1 MSTQARE
8 HVSTTL
14 VASASSRRE
23 APRESRLARGVVID
37 DTRSLPGVC
46 WTVMPRSPRLLS
58 ALGCGLG
65 KSKGERG
72 SGRAGVPP
80 AGLPLSRVLCPSP
93 PRWEADGVVAGAGL
107 LAAVLPSRPCL
118 HVRPTSI
125 NHGTQHEGT
134 QTGRWSGW
142 QWDRARG
149 PATHPHGPA
158 DLHVRRATHPCGPYG
173 STRTMRHTPTHVC
186 VRAMRLQH
194 VRRATHPHGPYA
206 HTRTMRHTPMRALR
220 IYTYDAPDPHTC
232 MCAGPTATARTMRH
246 TPTRALRIHAYD
258 APHTHTGH

>member
-1 MSTQARE
+1 M
-8 HVSTTL
+8 
-14 VASASSRRE
+14 ASASSRRE

-46 WTVMPRSPRLLS
+46 WTVMPRSPRLLSS

-107 LAAVLPSRPCL
+107 LAAVLPCRPCL

-149 PATHPHGPA
+149 PATHPPG
-158 DLHVRRATHPCGPYG
+158 PCG
-173 STRTMRHTPTHVC
+173 SARTTRHTPV
-186 VRAMRLQH
+186 
-194 VRRATHPHGPYA
+194 
-206 HTRTMRHTPMRALR
+206 RALR
-220 IYTYDAPDPHTC
+220 IYTYDAPHPHTC
-232 MCAGPTATARTMRH
+232 MCAGHAAAARTTRH
-246 TPTRALRIHAYD
+246 TPTRALRTYAYN
-258 APHTHTGH
+258 APHTHAGPTDLHVRCA